1 MIFVSKEQV
10 AISRKKRMKELE
22 ERKRKRGDGLV
33 KNYEYKGDNRFY
45 FF

>member
-22 ERKRKRGDGLV
+22 ERKRKRGDELV
-33 KNYEYKGDNRFY
+33 KNYEYKGDK
-45 FF
+45 